1 MKSCSKISFF
11 DENKFTFRWNQHFWG
26 IPDCFHLLVAPYVR
40 LQNQLKMN
48 NPPPL
53 LANRQDIL
61 VLKYTLLWTTNYI
74 LLIKY
79 FFVEYI
85 HANNQNALIMSKN

>member
-1 MKSCSKISFF
+1 
-11 DENKFTFRWNQHFWG
+11 
-26 IPDCFHLLVAPYVR
+26 
-40 LQNQLKMN
+40 MN

-61 VLKYTLLWTTNYI
+61 VLKYTFLWTTNYI